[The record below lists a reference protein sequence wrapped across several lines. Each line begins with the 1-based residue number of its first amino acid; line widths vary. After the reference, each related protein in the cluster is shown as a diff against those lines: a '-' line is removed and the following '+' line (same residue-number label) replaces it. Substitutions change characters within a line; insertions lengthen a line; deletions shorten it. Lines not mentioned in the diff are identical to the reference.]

1 MKTTI
6 TLMLLACA
14 MFVSAA
20 LYAADKPTTWQGTL
34 VDSNCYL
41 KDNSLTG
48 NDHMGVKECGTTC
61 LKSGL
66 PAGLLTKEKVYHVL
80 VAPAPALAPYV
91 GQEVQVTGSLHSGA
105 ILADKVEVRKNG
117 GWQEIQLKSMM

>member
-1 MKTTI
+1 MKDAR
-6 TLMLLACA
+6 TLILWVCA
-14 MFVSAA
+14 VAVATA
-20 LYAADKPTTWQGTL
+20 LYAAPKSTTWQGTL

-48 NDHMGVKECGTTC
+48 NDHMGVKGCGTTC

-66 PAGLLTKEKVYHVL
+66 PAGLLTRNKIYHVL

-91 GQEVQVTGSLHSGA
+91 GQEVRVTGSVHSGA
-105 ILADKVEVRKNG
+105 IVADKVEVQKNG
-117 GWQEIQLKSMM
+117 TWQQIQLKSMM